1 MRHTAM
7 VLVVTSC
14 LGVFARGQT
23 TGQTPVQTADQ
34 TASQTGVQT
43 AEELVNKNIQAKGG
57 LGKIKAAKT
66 RLTTGKVKSGG
77 RRRVTVAAFRQMN
90 MRPDLVRQNISMQG
104 MTAVQ
109 AYDGSA
115 GWQTQPFRG
124 RKDPELMGEDN
135 LRDLLLA
142 ADFDGPLVDYAEKG
156 NRIEYLGHDMVDGDD
171 ALRLKVTLKNGD
183 IIYYYLDPD
192 TYLEIRK
199 EIQQF
204 IRGSVRERVVEL
216 GSYKP
221 VGGVMYP
228 FSISE
233 GPRSDP
239 GGQVTTIE
247 NIEVNVAFQESDFAL
262 PASLRSEEKKSGLV
276 GVH

>member
-1 MRHTAM
+1 MRCAAM
-7 VLVVTSC
+7 VLVVSSC
-14 LGVFARGQT
+14 LSVFTCA
-23 TGQTPVQTADQ
+23 QTAD
-34 TASQTGVQT
+34 
-43 AEELVNKNIQAKGG
+43 ELVNKNIQAKGG
-57 LGKIKAAKT
+57 LDKIKAAKT
-66 RLTTGKVKSGG
+66 RMAVGKVKGARG
-77 RRRVTVAAFRQMN
+77 RVAVFKQMN
-90 MRPDLVRQNISMQG
+90 MRPDLVRQDLSIQG

-109 AYDGSA
+109 AYDGSV

-124 RKDPELMGEDN
+124 RKDPELMGEDT
-135 LRDLLLA
+135 LRYLLLA

-156 NRIEYLGHDMVDGDD
+156 NKIEYLGHDEVDGDD

-183 IIYYYLDPD
+183 ILYYYLDPD

-204 IRGSVRERVVEL
+204 VRGSVRERVVDL

-221 VGGVMYP
+221 VDGVMYP

-233 GPRSDP
+233 GSKNNPDA
-239 GGQVTTIE
+239 QVISLEKIE
-247 NIEVNVAFQESDFAL
+247 ANVALRDSDFAL
-262 PASLRSEEKKSGLV
+262 PASLRTEEKKSGLV

>member
-1 MRHTAM
+1 MKVSA
-7 VLVVTSC
+7 LVILVAVSC
-14 LGVFARGQT
+14 FSV
-23 TGQTPVQTADQ
+23 V
-34 TASQTGVQT
+34 ASAQT

-57 LGKIKAAKT
+57 LDKIKSAKT
-66 RLTTGKVKSGG
+66 RVTTGKIRGGG
-77 RRRVTVAAFRQMN
+77 RRRTMAAFRQMN
-90 MRPDLVRQNISMQG
+90 MRPDLVRQNLSMQG

-109 AYDGSA
+109 AYDGSV

-142 ADFDGPLVDYAEKG
+142 ADFDGPLVDSTAKG
-156 NRIEYLGHDMVDGDD
+156 NTIEYLGHAEVDGDD

-204 IRGSVRERVVEL
+204 IRGSVRERVVDL

-221 VGGVMYP
+221 VDGVMYP
-228 FSISE
+228 FSLSE
-233 GPRSDP
+233 GSKNNP
-239 GGQVTTIE
+239 GAQVTTI
-247 NIEVNVAFQESDFAL
+247 NKIEVNVPLQESDFAL
-262 PASLRSEEKKSGLV
+262 PESLRTEEKKSGLV
-276 GVH
+276 GIH

>member
-1 MRHTAM
+1 M
-7 VLVVTSC
+7 VLVAAC
-14 LGVFARGQT
+14 LVVFACGRT
-23 TGQTPVQTADQ
+23 LA
-34 TASQTGVQT
+34 QT
-43 AEELVNKNIQAKGG
+43 AEELVNKNIQARGG
-57 LGKIKAAKT
+57 LEKIKSAKT
-66 RLTTGKVKSGG
+66 RLTTGRLKAG
-77 RRRVTVAAFRQMN
+77 RRRNATFKQMN
-90 MRPDLVRQNISMQG
+90 MRPNLFRQNLSMQG

-109 AYDGSA
+109 AYDGSV
-115 GWQTQPFRG
+115 GWQTNPFRG

-156 NRIEYLGHDMVDGDD
+156 NKIEFLGHDAVDGDD

-183 IIYYYLDPD
+183 IIYYFLDPD

-204 IRGSVRERVVEL
+204 VRGSVRERVVDL

-221 VGGVMYP
+221 VDGVMYP

-233 GPRSDP
+233 GPRNNP
-239 GGQVTTIE
+239 GAQMTTVQR
-247 NIEVNVAFQESDFAL
+247 IEVNVAFQESDFAL
-262 PASLRSEEKKSGLV
+262 PASLRTEEKKSGLV

>member
-1 MRHTAM
+1 MRHAAM
-7 VLVVTSC
+7 ILVVTSC
-14 LGVFARGQT
+14 LSVFACGQASS
-23 TGQTPVQTADQ
+23 QTPAQ
-34 TASQTGVQT
+34 TASSTVAQT

-57 LGKIKAAKT
+57 LERMKAART
-66 RLTTGKVKSGG
+66 RLTAGKVKGGG
-77 RRRVTVAAFRQMN
+77 RRRSTVAAFRQMN

-183 IIYYYLDPD
+183 IVYYYLDPD

-221 VGGVMYP
+221 VDGVMYP

-233 GPRSDP
+233 GTRNNP
-239 GGQVTTIE
+239 GAQVTTVEKIA
-247 NIEVNVAFQESDFAL
+247 VNVAFQESDFAL
-262 PASLRSEEKKSGLV
+262 PASLRPEEKKSGLV
-276 GVH
+276 GVR

>member
-1 MRHTAM
+1 M
-7 VLVVTSC
+7 VLVVTCC
-14 LGVFARGQT
+14 LGVFACGRT
-23 TGQTPVQTADQ
+23 LA
-34 TASQTGVQT
+34 QT

-57 LGKIKAAKT
+57 MEKIKSAKT
-66 RLTTGKVKSGG
+66 RLAVGRVKGVG
-77 RRRVTVAAFRQMN
+77 RRRATVAAFKQMN
-90 MRPDLVRQNISMQG
+90 MRANLYRQNLSMQG

-109 AYDGSA
+109 AYDGSV
-115 GWQTQPFRG
+115 GWQTNPFRG

-156 NRIEYLGHDMVDGDD
+156 NKIEYLGHDLVDGDD

-183 IIYYYLDPD
+183 IIYYFLDPD

-204 IRGSVRERVVEL
+204 VRGSVRERVVDL

-221 VGGVMYP
+221 VDGVMYP

-233 GPRSDP
+233 GPRNNP
-239 GGQVTTIE
+239 GAQVTTIQK
-247 NIEVNVAFQESDFAL
+247 IEVNVNIDPAEFML
-262 PASLRSEEKKSGLV
+262 PASLRTEEKKSWLV

>member
-7 VLVVTSC
+7 VLVVISC
-14 LGVFARGQT
+14 ISALAR
-23 TGQTPVQTADQ
+23 A
-34 TASQTGVQT
+34 QT

-57 LGKIKAAKT
+57 LEKIKSAKT
-66 RLTTGKVKSGG
+66 RLTTGKVKGAG
-77 RRRVTVAAFRQMN
+77 RRRVTVAAFKQMN
-90 MRPDLVRQNISMQG
+90 MRPDLVRQNLSLQG

-109 AYDGSA
+109 AYDGSV

-124 RKDPELMGEDN
+124 RKEPELMGEDS

-142 ADFDGPLVDYAEKG
+142 ADFDGPLVDYAAKG
-156 NRIEYLGHDMVDGDD
+156 SAIEYLGHDLVDGDD

-183 IIYYYLDPD
+183 IIYDYLDPD
-192 TYLEIRK
+192 TFIEIRR

-204 IRGSVRERVVEL
+204 IRGSTRDRVVDL
-216 GSYKP
+216 GSYKQ
-221 VGGVMYP
+221 VDGVMYP

-233 GPRSDP
+233 GPRNNP
-239 GGQVTTIE
+239 GATVTTIDK
-247 NIEVNVAFQESDFAL
+247 IEVNVAFQDSDFAL
-262 PASLRSEEKKSGLV
+262 PASLRADERKSGLV